1 MVDPV
6 LSPRQR
12 AVLEAVC
19 ATLVPA
25 VQADD
30 DPAGFFAASY
40 QGTGLLERVEG
51 LIASLADPRDRLRL
65 RLLLSAL
72 GSRLGNLATSGVF
85 RAFPRMDPATREAVL
100 RGWAESGIQLRRA
113 GFQALKRLVH
123 VGYYAWP
130 TDGRSHPAWRAVGYP
145 GPLPPPA
152 ETFAPLPTLSVDRDT
167 TLECDVVVVGSG
179 AGGGVVAGVLAEAGR
194 RVVVLEKGE
203 NPAPERFTQVEGDML
218 GTFYLD
224 GGLLMTQSGSMPILA
239 GSALGGGTVINYT
252 TSFPLPEPTRAEWAR
267 RSGLPL
273 FTSAR
278 LEESFRRVSERVGVT
293 TDFSDPAPRDQL
305 LERGCRALGWH
316 VDVIPRNVRRCKQ
329 GLECGYC
336 GYGCRHGAKGSTA
349 ATYLADAARAGAVLV
364 ARCEVGRIL
373 FRGAQAAGVSARVR
387 LPGGRP
393 AELTVH
399 AKAVVV
405 ASGSI
410 HTPAL
415 LARSGLTNAAI
426 GRGLRLHPATAVAGI
441 FPERVEPWTGSIQTR
456 YSDRFA
462 DQHEG
467 YGVKFETAPVHFAL
481 PASAFGWEG
490 ARRYKETIA
499 RLGHLSIVG
508 VLLRDRESG
517 RVATGRDGRPRVHYE
532 LAPFD
537 AAHLREGLRGAA
549 EVLAAAGATELF
561 SVQQPPARARP
572 GASGWREA
580 FTAAMDARGY
590 DRCRLACITFHQM
603 GSCAMGA
610 DPRRA
615 VVDESGAVYGRR
627 GLFVA
632 DASTFPASSGVNPM
646 LTIMAIADH
655 VARGMAGTC

>member
-1 MVDPV
+1 MPEPV

-25 VQADD
+25 VPVDD

-40 QGTGLLERVEG
+40 EGTGLLERVEG

-65 RLLLSAL
+65 RLLLDAL
-72 GSRLGNLATSGVF
+72 GSRLVSLATSGRLRPF
-85 RAFPRMDPATREAVL
+85 HALDPAAREAVL
-100 RGWAESGIQLRRA
+100 HGWAESGVQLRRA

-130 TDGRSHPAWRAVGYP
+130 TEGRSHPAWRAVGYP
-145 GPLPPPA
+145 GPLPAPG
-152 ETFAPLPTLSVDRDT
+152 ETFEPLPTLRVDRDT

-179 AGGGVVAGVLAEAGR
+179 AGGGVVAGLLAEAGR
-194 RVVVLEKGE
+194 SVVVLEKGE
-203 NPAPERFTQVEGDML
+203 NPTAERFTQVEGDML
-218 GTFYLD
+218 NAFYLD
-224 GGLLMTQSGSMPILA
+224 HGLLMTQSGSMPILA

-252 TSFPLPEPTRAEWAR
+252 TSFPLPERAREEWAR
-267 RSGLPL
+267 RSGLSL
-273 FTSAR
+273 FTGADF
-278 LEESFRRVSERVGVT
+278 EASFRRVSERVGVT
-293 TDFSDPAPRDQL
+293 TDYSEPAERDRI

-316 VDVIPRNVRRCKQ
+316 VDVIPRNVRGCKQ

-336 GYGCRHGAKGSTA
+336 GYGCRHGAKRSTA
-349 ATYLADAARAGAVLV
+349 VAYLADAARAGARLV
-364 ARCEVGRIL
+364 VRCEAERVL
-373 FRGAQAAGVSARVR
+373 FRGGCAAGVAARVT
-387 LPGGRP
+387 PAEGRP
-393 AELTVH
+393 VELTVH

-405 ASGSI
+405 ACGSI
-410 HTPAL
+410 YTPAL
-415 LARSGLTNAAI
+415 LARSGLTNPAI
-426 GRGLRLHPATAVAGI
+426 GRGLRLHPATAVAGF

-462 DQHEG
+462 DLHDG

-532 LAPFD
+532 LAPYD
-537 AAHLREGLRGAA
+537 VAHLREGLRGAA
-549 EVLAAAGATELF
+549 QVLAAAGAVELF
-561 SVQQPPARARP
+561 SIQQPPARCRP
-572 GASGWREA
+572 GAPPWLEDFG
-580 FTAAMDARGY
+580 AAMDARGY
-590 DRCRLACITFHQM
+590 DRCRMSFITFHQM
-603 GSCAMGA
+603 GSCPMGA
-610 DPRRA
+610 DPRTA
-615 VVDESGAVYGRR
+615 VVGESGEVHGTR
-627 GLFVA
+627 GLYVA

-646 LTIMAIADH
+646 LTIMAIADQ
-655 VARGMAGTC
+655 VARGMIAAC